1 MTPTTLPQPDLS
13 HVFDIA
19 VAIANPIEIGQTP
32 SGIRRMIPIT
42 GGVVNGPHGQGRV
55 LAGGADFQLIVA
67 NGAQAHLDARYA
79 IEMADGATV
88 FVANTAL
95 RVASPENSRKI
106 MQGIPVDPSA
116 VYFRC
121 QPTFET
127 AHPDWQWL
135 HTFQFLGTG
144 VRKPDGVFLSVYKVC

>member
-32 SGIRRMIPIT
+32 LGIRRMIPIT

-95 RVASPENSRKI
+95 RVASPEDSKKI
-106 MQGIPVDPSA
+106 MQGIPVDP
-116 VYFRC
+116 
-121 QPTFET
+121 
-127 AHPDWQWL
+127 
-135 HTFQFLGTG
+135 
-144 VRKPDGVFLSVYKVC
+144 